1 MLIALPT
8 SEGLAIAVSVFLYS
22 LLAYCGPGSIRGRLV
37 TDLGDPWLE
46 MVER

>member
-1 MLIALPT
+1 MLIALAI
-8 SEGLAIAVSVFLYS
+8 SKGLVMAVSVYRYSPFLD
-22 LLAYCGPGSIRGRLV
+22 CGPGSMRGKLV